1 MSKVDKAIR
10 LRMLMWLGSA
20 KHQNKAVTCF
30 DENSLSAVVCSEARL
45 KGFIKLLVGHVDRV
59 GWALFF

>member
-20 KHQNKAVTCF
+20 AMR
-30 DENSLSAVVCSEARL
+30 RL
-45 KGFIKLLVGHVDRV
+45 LLVLMRTV
-59 GWALFF
+59 